1 MKTISDIVHIN
12 FQNTDV
18 VILNAFLT
26 IFYKLF
32 YKNNR
37 YIYFSIKNILFFF
50 SIKLCD
56 KIYVYFINYL

>member
-50 SIKLCD
+50 FD
-56 KIYVYFINYL
+56 

>member
-26 IFYKLF
+26 TFYKLF

-50 SIKLCD
+50 FRLNCVIKFT
-56 KIYVYFINYL
+56 FIL